1 MNDLHDVY
9 NMINNDE
16 DINFGKLDIDPD
28 LNLYSIAF
36 DIKFGSNAVTLNT
49 TALSSD
55 KWEVTGKVKED
66 YYEWINDFYA
76 VEKSTNNV
84 VFGNFEDIVYA
95 TDKDT
100 YDRFRKQIKVD
111 DWDYMDI

>member
-1 MNDLHDVY
+1 MEDLHDIY
-9 NMINNDE
+9 NMINNGE
-16 DINFGKLDIDPD
+16 DINFSKLDIDPD
-28 LNLYSIAF
+28 LNLYSITF
-36 DIKFGSNAVTLNT
+36 YIRFGSNAITLNT

-55 KWEVTGKVKED
+55 KWEVTGQVQED
-66 YYEWINDFYA
+66 YYKWINDFYA

-84 VFGNFEDIVYA
+84 VFGNFEDTVYA

-100 YDRFRKQIKVD
+100 YDRFRKQIQVD